1 VWLAAEL
8 LAETSL
14 KKFILLLT
22 YAVRQQD
29 KEIKLND

>member
-1 VWLAAEL
+1 VWLAAGL

-22 YAVRQQD
+22 YVVRQQD
-29 KEIKLND
+29 KEIKLDD